1 MILDSETFPWLKED
15 SIVNVLH
22 VERGGDGT
30 VVAVIDART
39 EEAKKIEHKNDW
51 IRKRREEAGHSAYY

>member
-1 MILDSETFPWLKED
+1 M
-15 SIVNVLH
+15 NVLH

-39 EEAKKIEHKNDW
+39 EEAKKIEHKMTGYETT
-51 IRKRREEAGHSAYY
+51 RRSGTFCLLLRTN